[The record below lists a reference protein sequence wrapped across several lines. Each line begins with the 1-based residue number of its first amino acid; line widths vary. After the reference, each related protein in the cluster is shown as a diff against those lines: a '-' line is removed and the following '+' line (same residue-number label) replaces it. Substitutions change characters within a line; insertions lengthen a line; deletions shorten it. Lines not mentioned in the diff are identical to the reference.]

1 MLSSLQEVELMNVLL
16 LTNFAPDN
24 QQSMLRFGATLF
36 KEFSNDRNVNLEN
49 ISPKPVF
56 TKLPQ
61 WPKLKKWSAYLD
73 KYSLFPTRLKR
84 EILKKN
90 RSIDLIHIIDHSNAP
105 YLAKV
110 NRISGAKKL
119 VTCHDLIAI
128 QTALG
133 EFSEAPA
140 SSNTG
145 KVLQKWILKSLNLA
159 DHYACDSKETQY
171 HLNRLIP
178 NSSTKSSV
186 IHLGTVRKTPH
197 HGIEFRES
205 RDEFPFDLEKK
216 MYILHVGSA
225 AWYKNRR
232 AVFRSFY
239 NFSKRHPAKKVKL
252 LLIGPEPQGDE
263 LDPDLKDWFKMKS
276 NWFALGNIPEDGL
289 SLIYKHANVLL
300 FPSFIEGFGWPPLEA
315 SLHGCPVITNETG
328 AIYDLLG
335 KNAFYINPYEQSSI
349 DLALQGILEG
359 TSPPMVQVKLPNH
372 EDCREMYFKLYQ
384 KIIQS

>member
-1 MLSSLQEVELMNVLL
+1 MNVLL
-16 LTNFAPDN
+16 LTNFPPDN
-24 QQSMLRFGATLF
+24 QKSMLRFGATLLS
-36 KEFSNDRNVNLEN
+36 EFSNDRNVNLEN

-73 KYSLFPTRLKR
+73 KYLLFPAKLKR

-90 RSIDLIHIIDHSNAP
+90 RSIDLVHIIDHSNAP
-105 YLAKV
+105 YLGQV

-133 EFSEAPA
+133 EFPEAPIL
-140 SSNTG
+140 SQTG
-145 KVLQKWILKSLNLA
+145 RVLQKWILKSLNLA
-159 DHYACDSKETQY
+159 DYYACDSKETQN

-186 IHLGTVRKTPH
+186 IHLGTSRKRPNPDIEPH
-197 HGIEFRES
+197 ARGNV
-205 RDEFPFDLEKK
+205 FPFDLEKK
-216 MYILHVGSA
+216 PYILHVGSA
-225 AWYKNRR
+225 AWYKNRK

-239 NFSKRHPAKKVKL
+239 NFSERYPTKKVKL
-252 LLIGPEPQGDE
+252 LLIGPEPQGEE

-276 NWFALGNIPEDGL
+276 NWFALENIPEDGL

-315 SLHGCPVITNETG
+315 SLHGCPVITNKTG

-335 KNAFYINPYEQSSI
+335 ENAFYINPYEQSSI

-359 TSPPMVQVKLPNH
+359 TSPQMREVKLPSN
-372 EDCREMYFKLYQ
+372 EDCRESYFKLYQ
-384 KIIQS
+384 KIFQS